1 MIEAYVSS
9 YISKEQA
16 YYLSLLFHGEQL
28 VTIPLL
34 IVATYKEAE
43 TIQQYCR
50 AFCPHSTHARRCIHL
65 HQNIQAMQHMNTYCD
80 WRL

>member
-16 YYLSLLFHGEQL
+16 CYMSLVFHGEQL

-34 IVATYKEAE
+34 IVVTHKKAE
-43 TIQQYCR
+43 TRQ
-50 AFCPHSTHARRCIHL
+50 
-65 HQNIQAMQHMNTYCD
+65 
-80 WRL
+80 